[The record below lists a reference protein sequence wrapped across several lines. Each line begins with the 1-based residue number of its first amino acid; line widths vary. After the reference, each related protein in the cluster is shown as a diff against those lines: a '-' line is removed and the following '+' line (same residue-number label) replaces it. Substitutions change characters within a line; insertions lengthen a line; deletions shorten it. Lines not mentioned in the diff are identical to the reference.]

1 MYKRIP
7 HPTLDTFEIQGLAYL
22 DRLRLKTP
30 IKNIKVNN
38 LSFLY
43 LIPHYKAGA
52 IQPTLKTKLKQK
64 LVSISACAIRSCM
77 YHPDNM
83 ISYEN
88 LHKMNNRAMPNAI
101 MLYKCAIQ
109 LFKIYNANA
118 YMFDYLIN
126 FNQTTS
132 RQTTF
137 TIVKSN
143 STKVGLNI
151 IANRLSIINGKIP
164 FN

>member
-1 MYKRIP
+1 
-7 HPTLDTFEIQGLAYL
+7 
-22 DRLRLKTP
+22 
-30 IKNIKVNN
+30 
-38 LSFLY
+38 
-43 LIPHYKAGA
+43 
-52 IQPTLKTKLKQK
+52 
-64 LVSISACAIRSCM
+64 
-77 YHPDNM
+77 
-83 ISYEN
+83 
-88 LHKMNNRAMPNAI
+88 MPNAI